1 MVRPPPQST
10 RTDPLFPYTTLFRS
24 EEADP
29 EPSGGRL
36 LQSVR
41 AVFGGPEGRA
51 TSGPRRLPLLWISG
65 TQAANQIGSP
75 RPNPVVPCIPKEEC
89 RVGIDRVPIRR
100 PALQHDQGLG
110 AEGEDHGKG
119 ARLGIRL
126 RVRRGKPPTQSPP
139 EIVLS
144 LA

>member
-1 MVRPPPQST
+1 MRISDWSSDVCSS
-10 RTDPLFPYTTLFRS
+10 DL
-24 EEADP
+24 
-29 EPSGGRL
+29 
-36 LQSVR
+36 
-41 AVFGGPEGRA
+41 GPEGRA

-89 RVGIDRVPIRR
+89 RVGIDRVPIGR

-126 RVRRGKPPTQSPP
+126 RVRRGQHPTQRS
-139 EIVLS
+139 EEQTSELQS
-144 LA
+144 LMSNSYAVFSLKKKKITENQQ

>member
-1 MVRPPPQST
+1 MRISDWSSDVCSS
-10 RTDPLFPYTTLFRS
+10 DL
-24 EEADP
+24 
-29 EPSGGRL
+29 
-36 LQSVR
+36 
-41 AVFGGPEGRA
+41 GPEGRA

-89 RVGIDRVPIRR
+89 RVGIDRVPIGR

-119 ARLGIRL
+119 ARIGIRRSEEHTSEL
-126 RVRRGKPPTQSPP
+126 QSLMR
-139 EIVLS
+139 ISYAVFCLNKK
-144 LA
+144 